1 MKRVAPS
8 ELLQQ
13 ELQQLLSAGIRPAE
27 ADPLGKLVR
36 LAARLV
42 LQEALEQEQA
52 DFIGRSRYERG
63 EQPRHGYRN
72 GYEPATLKTAEG
84 QLEVAAPQ
92 VRGSQEPYR
101 SRLLSFLGE

>member
-52 DFIGRSRYERG
+52 DSVGRSRYERG
-63 EQPRHGYRN
+63 SSPGT
-72 GYEPATLKTAEG
+72 ATETAT
-84 QLEVAAPQ
+84 
-92 VRGSQEPYR
+92 
-101 SRLLSFLGE
+101 SRRA